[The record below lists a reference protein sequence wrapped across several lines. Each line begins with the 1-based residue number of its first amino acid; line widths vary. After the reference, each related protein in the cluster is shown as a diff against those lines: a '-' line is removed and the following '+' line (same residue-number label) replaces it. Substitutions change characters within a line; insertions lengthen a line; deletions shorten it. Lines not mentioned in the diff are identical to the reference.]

1 MRKEIVERLSQ
12 YKNVLQKMKS
22 LGFVRVFSDN
32 LGDALNVS
40 PSLVRKDFACFGLKG
55 NKRGGYAVDGLIQQ
69 LNGILGKDEPQRII
83 IAGCGRLGQAL
94 IHFKGFHR
102 ENIEVVAGF
111 DINHEAIAP
120 EASTPVYD
128 IGQLAGFIRREHIR
142 VGMIAAPERAAG
154 LVADLM
160 IEAGIRGILNFA
172 PVPLKSTPQCC
183 IQNLNL
189 AMEVEKLFSLAHF
202 MEREEAEASGDE
214 ALTL

>member
-55 NKRGGYAVDGLIQQ
+55 NKRGGYVVEDLIQQ
-69 LNGILGKDEPQRII
+69 LNAILGKDEPQRII
-83 IAGCGRLGQAL
+83 IVGCGRLGQAL

-111 DINHEAIAP
+111 DINHEIIAP
-120 EASTPVYD
+120 DAPTPIYD
-128 IGQLAGFIRREHIR
+128 IGQLAPFIRNESIR
-142 VGMIAAPERAAG
+142 VGVIAAPERAAG

-172 PVPLKSTPQCC
+172 PVPLKGTARCS
-183 IQNLNL
+183 IRNLNL
-189 AMEVEKLFSLAHF
+189 AMEIEKLFSLAHF
-202 MEREEAEASGDE
+202 MEREELETAEDPEKG
-214 ALTL
+214 